1 MNLKQIKN
9 RIRWSLIVDRRE
21 WLNKYLASV
30 RQRRLRGTDFTIISN
45 NCWAGHVYRRY
56 GLNYN
61 TPTVGMYFFPDEY
74 LRFVSNLKVN
84 VNLPMSFIPVEKS
97 KHYKRLKELNQ
108 INVPIALLGDNIEI
122 VMLHYHSEEEVLEK
136 WNRRKQ
142 RINWDYLLVKN
153 TQMNGMTGTQV
164 KEFDELPFE
173 HKIIFVPKKMDNIK
187 SAIWY
192 KTDCRDGQVMDD
204 IINFNKYIDLTKWI
218 NSCY

>member
-142 RINWDYLLVKN
+142 RINWDHLLVKN